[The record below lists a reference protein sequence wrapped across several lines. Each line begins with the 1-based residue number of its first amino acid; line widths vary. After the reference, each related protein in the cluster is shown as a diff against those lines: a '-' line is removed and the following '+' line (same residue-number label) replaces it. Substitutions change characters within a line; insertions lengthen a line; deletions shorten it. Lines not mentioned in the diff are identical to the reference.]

1 MANIDLTSLNPVLKE
16 LYDDQ
21 KVLNEVYKTNPTL
34 AMMPKFTEAGGKY
47 FPQPVQIGVSQGR
60 SSTFSTAQANQTSDS
75 FREFLVT
82 LASDYSLATLDNKTL
97 LSARTDKQAFVNAAK
112 VQVDGAIRSIK
123 NSLGSAL
130 FRSGTGTIG
139 QISSITSG
147 VIVLT
152 SALDVVQ
159 FEIGMTLQESSTDGG
174 IPGGALGYVI
184 SVDRSAGNVVVTD
197 TLGSSTPATP
207 VGWAAGQFLLV
218 QGDSNAKISGLAGWL
233 PFIAPLAGDNWYNVD
248 RSVDTVRLAGNRK
261 DASSQSIEE
270 GLQDF
275 LTQIA
280 INDGAPDY
288 FITNPNSYTALQ
300 KSLGSKAQIV
310 ELAADMGKDYRAVVG
325 FKALEVQMSGMTVKV
340 LSDRNCPAQIGYALQ
355 MDTWKL
361 ISLGDSPQILTY
373 GAEGL
378 EVLRVANADAA
389 ELRVGYYANLVCNA
403 PAYNGVIKLSA

>member
-1 MANIDLTSLNPVLKE
+1 VANIDLTSLNPVLKE

-34 AMMPKFTEAGGKY
+34 AMMPKMTEAGGKY
-47 FPQPVQIGVSQGR
+47 YPQPVQIGVSQGR
-60 SSTFSTAQANQTSDS
+60 SSTFSTAQTNQTSDV

-139 QISSITSG
+139 QISSITTG
-147 VIVLT
+147 VIVLA

-159 FEIGMTLQESSTDGG
+159 FEIGMVLQANATDGG
-174 IPGGALGYVI
+174 TPRAALGYVI
-184 SVDRSAGNVVVTD
+184 SVDRSAGTVTVSAS
-197 TLGSSTPATP
+197 LGGVAGNPS
-207 VGWAAGQFLLV
+207 GWAGNDYLLV
-218 QGDSNAKISGLAGWL
+218 QGDNNAKIAGLAGWL
-233 PFIAPLAGDNWYNVD
+233 PFVAPTAGDNWYGVD
-248 RSVDTVRLAGNRK
+248 RSIDTVRLAGNRK
-261 DASSQSIEE
+261 DASNQSIEE
-270 GLQDF
+270 GIQDF

-288 FITNPNSYTALQ
+288 FITNPNSYVALQ
-300 KSLGSKAQIV
+300 KALGSKAQIV
-310 ELAADMGKDYRAVVG
+310 ELAAEMGKDYRAVVG
-325 FKALEVQMSGMTVKV
+325 FKALEIQMSGMTVKV
-340 LSDRNCPAQIGYALQ
+340 LQDRNCPAMFGYALQ

-361 ISLGDSPQILTY
+361 ISLGDAPQILTY

-378 EVLRVANADAA
+378 EVLRVSNADAA

>member
-34 AMMPKFTEAGGKY
+34 AMMPKMTDAGGKY
-47 FPQPVQIGVSQGR
+47 YPQPVQIGVSQGR
-60 SSTFSTAQANQTSDS
+60 SSTFSTAQTNQTSS
-75 FREFLVT
+75 TFREYLVT

-97 LSARTDKQAFVNAAK
+97 LSARTDRQAFVNAAK

-130 FRSGTGTIG
+130 FRSGTGSIG
-139 QISSITSG
+139 QISSISTG
-147 VIVLT
+147 VITLA

-159 FEIGMTLQESSTDGG
+159 FEIGMVIQANATDGG
-174 IPGGALGYVI
+174 TPRAALGYVI
-184 SVDRSAGNVVVTD
+184 SVDRSAGTVTVSAS
-197 TLGSSTPATP
+197 LGGAAGSPAS
-207 VGWAAGQFLLV
+207 WAASDYLLV
-218 QGDSNAKISGLAGWL
+218 QGDNNAKIVGLAGWL
-233 PFIAPLAGDNWYNVD
+233 PFTAPSAGDSFFGVD
-248 RSVDTVRLAGNRK
+248 RSIDTVRLAGNRK
-261 DASSQSIEE
+261 DASNQSIEE

-288 FITNPNSYTALQ
+288 FITNPNSYVALQ
-300 KSLGSKAQIV
+300 KALGSKAQIV
-310 ELAADMGKDYRAVVG
+310 ELAAEMGKDYRAVVG
-325 FKALEVQMSGMTVKV
+325 FKALEIQMSGMTVKV
-340 LSDRNCPAQIGYALQ
+340 LQDRNCPAQLGYALQ
-355 MDTWKL
+355 MDTWKM
-361 ISLGDSPQILTY
+361 ISLGDAPQILTY

-378 EVLRVANADAA
+378 EVLRVSNADAA
-389 ELRVGYYANLVCNA
+389 ELRVGYYANVVCNA

>member
-34 AMMPKFTEAGGKY
+34 AMMPKMTEAGGKY
-47 FPQPVQIGVSQGR
+47 YPQPVQIGVSQGR
-60 SSTFSTAQANQTSDS
+60 SSTFSTAQTNQTSDV

-139 QISSITSG
+139 QISSITTG
-147 VIVLT
+147 VIVLA

-159 FEIGMTLQESSTDGG
+159 FEIGMVLQANATDGG
-174 IPGGALGYVI
+174 TPRAALGYVI
-184 SVDRSAGNVVVTD
+184 SVDRSAGTVTVSAS
-197 TLGSSTPATP
+197 LGGVAGNPS
-207 VGWAAGQFLLV
+207 GWTGNDYLLV
-218 QGDSNAKISGLAGWL
+218 QGDNNAKIAGLAGWL
-233 PFIAPLAGDNWYNVD
+233 PFVAPTAGDNWYGVD
-248 RSVDTVRLAGNRK
+248 RSIDTVRLAGNRK
-261 DASSQSIEE
+261 DASNQSIEE
-270 GLQDF
+270 GIQDF

-288 FITNPNSYTALQ
+288 FITNPNSYVALQ
-300 KSLGSKAQIV
+300 KALGSKAQIV
-310 ELAADMGKDYRAVVG
+310 ELAAEMGKDYRAVVG
-325 FKALEVQMSGMTVKV
+325 FKALEIQMSGMTVKV
-340 LSDRNCPAQIGYALQ
+340 LQDRNCPAMFGYALQ

-361 ISLGDSPQILTY
+361 ISLGDAPQILTY

-378 EVLRVANADAA
+378 EVLRVSNADAA

>member
-34 AMMPKFTEAGGKY
+34 AMMPKMTEAGGKY
-47 FPQPVQIGVSQGR
+47 YPQPVQIGVSQGR
-60 SSTFSTAQANQTSDS
+60 SSTFSTAQTNQTSDV

-130 FRSGTGTIG
+130 FRSGSGSIG
-139 QISSITSG
+139 QISSITTG
-147 VIVLT
+147 VIVLA

-159 FEIGMTLQESSTDGG
+159 FEIGMVIQANATDGG
-174 IPGGALGYVI
+174 TPRAALGYVI
-184 SVDRSAGNVVVTD
+184 SVDRSAGTVTVSAS
-197 TLGSSTPATP
+197 LGGSAGSPAS
-207 VGWAAGQFLLV
+207 WAANDYLLV
-218 QGDSNAKISGLAGWL
+218 QGDNNAKISGLAGWL
-233 PFIAPLAGDNWYNVD
+233 PFAAPTSGDSWYGVD
-248 RSVDTVRLAGNRK
+248 RSIDTVRLAGNRK
-261 DASSQSIEE
+261 DASTQSIEE

-288 FITNPNSYTALQ
+288 FITNPNSYVALQ
-300 KSLGSKAQIV
+300 KALGSKAQIV
-310 ELAADMGKDYRAVVG
+310 ELAAEMGKDYRAVVG
-325 FKALEVQMSGMTVKV
+325 FKALEIQMSGMTVKV
-340 LSDRNCPAQIGYALQ
+340 LQDRNCPAQLGYALQ

-361 ISLGDSPQILTY
+361 ISLGDAPQILTY

-378 EVLRVANADAA
+378 EVLRVSNADAA
-389 ELRVGYYANLVCNA
+389 ELRVGYYANLVCSA

>member
-34 AMMPKFTEAGGKY
+34 AMMPKMTEAGGKY
-47 FPQPVQIGVSQGR
+47 YPQPVQIGVSQGR
-60 SSTFSTAQANQTSDS
+60 SSTFSTAQTNQTSDV

-130 FRSGTGTIG
+130 FRSGTGSIG
-139 QISSITSG
+139 QIGSISTG
-147 VIVLT
+147 VITLA
-152 SALDVVQ
+152 SSLDVVQ
-159 FEIGMTLQESSTDGG
+159 FEIGMVIQANATDGG
-174 IPGGALGYVI
+174 TPRAALGYVI
-184 SVDRSAGNVVVTD
+184 SVDRSAGTVTVSAS
-197 TLGSSTPATP
+197 LGGSAGSPTS
-207 VGWAAGQFLLV
+207 WAASDYLLV
-218 QGDSNAKISGLAGWL
+218 QGDLNAKIAGLAGWL
-233 PFIAPLAGDNWYNVD
+233 PFTAPTSGDNWYGVD
-248 RSVDTVRLAGNRK
+248 RSIDTVRLAGNRK
-261 DASSQSIEE
+261 DATNQSIEE

-288 FITNPNSYTALQ
+288 FITNPNSYVALQ
-300 KSLGSKAQIV
+300 KALGSKAQIV
-310 ELAADMGKDYRAVVG
+310 ELAAEMGKDYRAVVG
-325 FKALEVQMSGMTVKV
+325 FKALEIQMSGMTVKV
-340 LSDRNCPAQIGYALQ
+340 LQDRNCPALFGYALQ
-355 MDTWKL
+355 MDTWKM
-361 ISLGDSPQILTY
+361 ISLGDAPQILTY

-378 EVLRVANADAA
+378 EVLRVSNADAA

>member
-21 KVLNEVYKTNPTL
+21 KVLNEVYKTNPLL
-34 AMMPKFTEAGGKY
+34 AMMPKETGAGGKY
-47 FPQPVQIGVSQGR
+47 WPQPVQIGVSQGR
-60 SSTFSTAQANQTSDS
+60 SSTFSTAQTNQTSDV
-75 FREFLVT
+75 FREYLVT

-123 NSLGSAL
+123 NSLGSAVW
-130 FRSGTGTIG
+130 RSGTGSIG
-139 QISSITSG
+139 QIGSITAG
-147 VIVLT
+147 VIPLV
-152 SALDVVQ
+152 SKSDVVQ
-159 FEIGMTLQESSTDGG
+159 FEIGMVLQANATDGG
-174 IPGGALGYVI
+174 TPRVALGYVI
-184 SVDRSAGNVVVTD
+184 SVDRSAGTITVSAS
-197 TLGSSTPATP
+197 LGGAAGSPAL
-207 VGWAAGQFLLV
+207 WAANDYLLV
-218 QGDSNAKISGLAGWL
+218 QGDLNAKVSGLAAWL
-233 PFIAPLAGDNWYNVD
+233 PFTAPTGGDNFFGVD
-248 RSVDTVRLAGNRK
+248 RSIDTVRLAGNRF
-261 DASSQSIEE
+261 DASGLSIEE

-280 INDGAPDY
+280 VNDGMPDY
-288 FITNPNSYTALQ
+288 FITNPTSYTALQ
-300 KSLGSKAQIV
+300 KAMGSKAQIV
-310 ELAADMGKDYRAVVG
+310 ELAAETGKDYKAVVG

-340 LSDRNCPAQIGYALQ
+340 LSDRNCPATFGYALQ

-361 ISLGDSPQILTY
+361 ISLGDAPQILTY

-378 EVLRVANADAA
+378 EVLRVSNADAA

>member
-1 MANIDLTSLNPVLKE
+1 
-16 LYDDQ
+16 
-21 KVLNEVYKTNPTL
+21 
-34 AMMPKFTEAGGKY
+34 MMPKMTEAGGKY
-47 FPQPVQIGVSQGR
+47 YPQPVQIGVSQGR
-60 SSTFSTAQANQTSDS
+60 SSTFSTAQTNQTSDV

-130 FRSGTGTIG
+130 FRSGTGSIG
-139 QISSITSG
+139 QISSITTG
-147 VIVLT
+147 VIVLA

-159 FEIGMTLQESSTDGG
+159 FEIGMVIQANATDGG
-174 IPGGALGYVI
+174 TPRAALGYVI
-184 SVDRSAGNVVVTD
+184 SVDRSAGTVTVSAS
-197 TLGSSTPATP
+197 LGGSAGSPAS
-207 VGWAAGQFLLV
+207 WAASDFLLV
-218 QGDSNAKISGLAGWL
+218 QGDVNAKIAGLAGWL
-233 PFIAPLAGDNWYNVD
+233 PFTAPTSGDSWYGVD
-248 RSVDTVRLAGNRK
+248 RSIDTVRLSGNRK
-261 DASSQSIEE
+261 DASNQSIEE

-288 FITNPNSYTALQ
+288 FITNPNSYVALQ
-300 KSLGSKAQIV
+300 KALGSKAQIV
-310 ELAADMGKDYRAVVG
+310 ELAAEMGKDYRAVVG
-325 FKALEVQMSGMTVKV
+325 FKALEIQMSGMTVKV
-340 LSDRNCPAQIGYALQ
+340 LQDRNCPAQLGYALQ

-361 ISLGDSPQILTY
+361 ISLGDAPQILTY

-378 EVLRVANADAA
+378 EVLRVSNADAA

>member
-21 KVLNEVYKTNPTL
+21 KVLNEVYKTNPLL
-34 AMMPKFTEAGGKY
+34 AMIPKMTEAGGKY
-47 FPQPVQIGVSQGR
+47 YPQPVQIGVSQGR
-60 SSTFSTAQANQTSDS
+60 SANFSTAQTNQTSDV

-123 NSLGSAL
+123 NSLGSAM
-130 FRSGTGTIG
+130 FRSGTGSIG

-147 VIVLT
+147 VIVLA

-159 FEIGMTLQESSTDGG
+159 FEIGMVIQANATDGG
-174 IPGGALGYVI
+174 TPRAALGYVI
-184 SVDRSAGNVVVTD
+184 SVDRSAGTVTVSA
-197 TLGSSTPATP
+197 TLGGSAGSPAS
-207 VGWAAGQFLLV
+207 WAASDYLLV
-218 QGDSNAKISGLAGWL
+218 QGDNNAKISGLAGWL
-233 PFIAPLAGDNWYNVD
+233 PFVAPTSGDNFYGVD
-248 RSVDTVRLAGNRK
+248 RSIDTVRLAGNRK
-261 DASSQSIEE
+261 DASNQSIEE
-270 GLQDF
+270 GIQDF

-288 FITNPNSYTALQ
+288 FITNPNSYVALQ
-300 KSLGSKAQIV
+300 KALGSKAQIV
-310 ELAADMGKDYRAVVG
+310 ELAAEMGKDYRAVVG
-325 FKALEVQMSGMTVKV
+325 FKALEIQMSGMTVKV
-340 LSDRNCPAQIGYALQ
+340 LQDRNCPAQLGYALQ

-361 ISLGDSPQILTY
+361 ISLGDAPQILTY

-378 EVLRVANADAA
+378 EVLRVSNSDAA
-389 ELRVGYYANLVCNA
+389 ELRVGYYANLVCEA
-403 PAYNGVIKLSA
+403 PSYNGVIKLSA

>member
-34 AMMPKFTEAGGKY
+34 AMMPKMTEAGGKY
-47 FPQPVQIGVSQGR
+47 YPQPVQIGVSQGR
-60 SSTFSTAQANQTSDS
+60 SSTFSTAQTNQTSDV

-97 LSARTDKQAFVNAAK
+97 LSARTDKQAFINAAK

-130 FRSGTGTIG
+130 FRSGSGSIG
-139 QISSITSG
+139 QISSITTG
-147 VIVLT
+147 VIVLA

-159 FEIGMTLQESSTDGG
+159 FEIGMVIQANATDGG
-174 IPGGALGYVI
+174 VPRAALGYVI
-184 SVDRSAGNVVVTD
+184 SVDRSAGTVTVSAS
-197 TLGSSTPATP
+197 LGGSAGSPAS
-207 VGWAAGQFLLV
+207 WAASDYLLV
-218 QGDSNAKISGLAGWL
+218 QGDNNAKISGLAGWL
-233 PFIAPLAGDNWYNVD
+233 PFAAPSSGDSWYGVD
-248 RSVDTVRLAGNRK
+248 RSIDTVRLAGNRK
-261 DASSQSIEE
+261 DASNQSIEE

-288 FITNPNSYTALQ
+288 FITNPNSYVALQ
-300 KSLGSKAQIV
+300 KALGSKAQIV
-310 ELAADMGKDYRAVVG
+310 ELAAEMGKDYRAVVG
-325 FKALEVQMSGMTVKV
+325 FKALEIQMSGMTVKV
-340 LSDRNCPAQIGYALQ
+340 LQDRNCPAQLGYALQ

-361 ISLGDSPQILTY
+361 ISLGDAPQILTY

-378 EVLRVANADAA
+378 EVLRVSNADAA

>member
-1 MANIDLTSLNPVLKE
+1 MANIDLSSLNPVLKE

-34 AMMPKFTEAGGKY
+34 AMIPKDPNAGGKY
-47 FPQPVQIGVSQGR
+47 YPQPVQIGVSQGR
-60 SSTFSTAQANQTSDS
+60 SATFATAQANQTSDS

-123 NSLGSAL
+123 NSLGSAM
-130 FRSGTGTIG
+130 FRSGTGSIG
-139 QISSITSG
+139 VISSITSG
-147 VIVLT
+147 VIVL
-152 SALDVVQ
+152 SNALDVVQ
-159 FEIGMTLQESSTDGG
+159 FEIGMVLDESATDGG
-174 IPGGALGYVI
+174 AVGGTQGYVI
-184 SVDRSAGNVVVTD
+184 SVDRSAGTVTVSA
-197 TLGSSTPATP
+197 TLGGVAGTPA
-207 VGWAAGQFLLV
+207 GWAANQFLSV
-218 QGDSNAKISGLAGWL
+218 QGDLNAKIKGLAGWL
-233 PFIAPLAGDNWYNVD
+233 PFIAPTAGDNWFGVD
-248 RSVDTVRLAGNRK
+248 RSIDTVRLAGNRK
-261 DASSQSIEE
+261 DASSMSIEE

-300 KSLGSKAQIV
+300 KALGSKAQIV
-310 ELAADMGKDYRAVVG
+310 ELAAESGKDYRAVVG
-325 FKALEVQMSGMTVKV
+325 FKALEIQMSGMTVKV
-340 LSDRNCPAQIGYALQ
+340 LQDRYCPAKLGYALQ
-355 MDTWKL
+355 MDTWKM
-361 ISLGDSPQILTY
+361 ISLGDAPQILTY

-389 ELRVGYYANLVCNA
+389 ELRVGYYANMVCNA

>member
-34 AMMPKFTEAGGKY
+34 AMMPKMTEAGGKY
-47 FPQPVQIGVSQGR
+47 YPQPVQIGVSQGR
-60 SSTFSTAQANQTSDS
+60 SSTFSTAQTNQTSDV

-139 QISSITSG
+139 QISSITTG
-147 VIVLT
+147 VIVLA

-159 FEIGMTLQESSTDGG
+159 FEIGMVLQANATDGG
-174 IPGGALGYVI
+174 TPRAALGYVI
-184 SVDRSAGNVVVTD
+184 SVNRSAGTVTVSAS
-197 TLGSSTPATP
+197 LGGVAGNPS
-207 VGWAAGQFLLV
+207 GWAGNDYLLV
-218 QGDSNAKISGLAGWL
+218 QGDNNAKIAGLAGWL
-233 PFIAPLAGDNWYNVD
+233 PFVAPTAGDNWYGVD
-248 RSVDTVRLAGNRK
+248 RSIDTVRLAGNRK
-261 DASSQSIEE
+261 DASNQSIEE
-270 GLQDF
+270 GIQDF

-288 FITNPNSYTALQ
+288 FITNPNSYVALQ
-300 KSLGSKAQIV
+300 KALGSKAQIV
-310 ELAADMGKDYRAVVG
+310 ELAAEMGKDYRAVVG
-325 FKALEVQMSGMTVKV
+325 FKALEIQMSGMTVKV
-340 LSDRNCPAQIGYALQ
+340 LQDRNCPAMFGYALQ

-361 ISLGDSPQILTY
+361 ISLGDAPQILTY

-378 EVLRVANADAA
+378 EVLRVSNADAA

>member
-34 AMMPKFTEAGGKY
+34 AMMPKMTDAGGKY
-47 FPQPVQIGVSQGR
+47 YPQPVQIGVSQGR
-60 SSTFSTAQANQTSDS
+60 SSTFSTAQNNQTSPS

-97 LSARTDKQAFVNAAK
+97 LSARTDKQAFINAAK

-130 FRSGTGTIG
+130 FRSGTGSIG
-139 QISSITSG
+139 NIGSITSG
-147 VIVLT
+147 VITL
-152 SALDVVQ
+152 SNALDVVQ
-159 FEIGMTLQESSTDGG
+159 FEIGMVLQANATDGG
-174 IPGGALGYVI
+174 TPRAALGYVI
-184 SVDRSAGNVVVTD
+184 SVDRSGGTVTVSA
-197 TLGSSTPATP
+197 TLGGVAGTPSGW
-207 VGWAAGQFLLV
+207 VGNDFLLV
-218 QGDSNAKISGLAGWL
+218 QGDNNAKISGLSGWL
-233 PFIAPLAGDNWYNVD
+233 PFTAPTAGDNWYGVD
-248 RSVDTVRLAGNRK
+248 RSVDSVRLAGNRK
-261 DASSQSIEE
+261 DASNQSIEE

-275 LTQIA
+275 LAQIA

-288 FITNPNSYTALQ
+288 FITNPNSYVALQ
-300 KSLGSKAQIV
+300 KALGSKAQIV
-310 ELAADMGKDYRAVVG
+310 ELAAEMGKDYRAVVG
-325 FKALEVQMSGMTVKV
+325 FKALEIQMSGMTVKV
-340 LSDRNCPAQIGYALQ
+340 LQDRNCPAYLGYALQ

-361 ISLGDSPQILTY
+361 ISLGDAPQILTY

-378 EVLRVANADAA
+378 EVLRVSNADAA
-389 ELRVGYYANLVCNA
+389 ELRVGYYANLVCSA

>member
-34 AMMPKFTEAGGKY
+34 AMMPKMTEAGGKY
-47 FPQPVQIGVSQGR
+47 YPQPVQIGVSQGR
-60 SSTFSTAQANQTSDS
+60 SSNFSTAQTNQTSDV

-130 FRSGTGTIG
+130 FRSGSGSIG
-139 QISSITSG
+139 QISSITTG
-147 VIVLT
+147 VIVLA

-159 FEIGMTLQESSTDGG
+159 FEIGMVIQANATDGG
-174 IPGGALGYVI
+174 TPRAALGYVI
-184 SVDRSAGNVVVTD
+184 SVDRSAGTVTVSAS
-197 TLGSSTPATP
+197 LGGSAGSPAS
-207 VGWAAGQFLLV
+207 WAASDYLLV
-218 QGDSNAKISGLAGWL
+218 QGDNNAKISGLAGWL
-233 PFIAPLAGDNWYNVD
+233 PFAAPSSGDNWYGVD
-248 RSVDTVRLAGNRK
+248 RSIDTVRLAGNRK
-261 DASSQSIEE
+261 DASNQSIEE

-288 FITNPNSYTALQ
+288 FITNPNSYVALQ
-300 KSLGSKAQIV
+300 KALGSKAQIV
-310 ELAADMGKDYRAVVG
+310 ELAAEMGKDYRAVVG
-325 FKALEVQMSGMTVKV
+325 FKALEIQMSGMTVKV
-340 LSDRNCPAQIGYALQ
+340 LQDRNCPAQLGYALQ

-361 ISLGDSPQILTY
+361 ISLGDAPQILTY

-378 EVLRVANADAA
+378 EVLRVSNADAA
-389 ELRVGYYANLVCNA
+389 ELRVGYYANLVCSA

>member
-1 MANIDLTSLNPVLKE
+1 VANIDLTSLNPVLKE

-34 AMMPKFTEAGGKY
+34 AMMPKMTEAGGKY
-47 FPQPVQIGVSQGR
+47 YPQPVQIGVSQGR
-60 SSTFSTAQANQTSDS
+60 SSTFSTAQTNQTSDV

-139 QISSITSG
+139 QISSINTG
-147 VIVLT
+147 VIVLA

-159 FEIGMTLQESSTDGG
+159 FEIGMVLQANATDGG
-174 IPGGALGYVI
+174 TPRAALGYVI
-184 SVDRSAGNVVVTD
+184 SVDRSAGTVTVSAS
-197 TLGSSTPATP
+197 LGGVAGNPS
-207 VGWAAGQFLLV
+207 GWAGNDYLLV
-218 QGDSNAKISGLAGWL
+218 QGDNNAKIAGLAGWL
-233 PFIAPLAGDNWYNVD
+233 PFTAPTAGDNWYGVD
-248 RSVDTVRLAGNRK
+248 RSIDTVRLAGNRK
-261 DASSQSIEE
+261 DASNQSIEE
-270 GLQDF
+270 GIQDF

-288 FITNPNSYTALQ
+288 FITNPNSYVALQ
-300 KSLGSKAQIV
+300 KALGSKAQIV
-310 ELAADMGKDYRAVVG
+310 ELAAEMGKDYRAVVG
-325 FKALEVQMSGMTVKV
+325 FKALEIQMSGMTVKV
-340 LSDRNCPAQIGYALQ
+340 LQDRNCPAMFGYALQ

-361 ISLGDSPQILTY
+361 ISLGDAPQILTY

-378 EVLRVANADAA
+378 EVLRVSNADAA

>member
-1 MANIDLTSLNPVLKE
+1 VANIDLTSLNPVLKE

-34 AMMPKFTEAGGKY
+34 AMMPKMTEAGGKY
-47 FPQPVQIGVSQGR
+47 YPQPVQIGVSQGR
-60 SSTFSTAQANQTSDS
+60 SSTFSTAQTNQTSDV

-130 FRSGTGTIG
+130 FRSGTGSIG
-139 QISSITSG
+139 QIGSISTG
-147 VIVLT
+147 VITLA
-152 SALDVVQ
+152 SSLDVVQ
-159 FEIGMTLQESSTDGG
+159 FEIGMVIQANATDGG
-174 IPGGALGYVI
+174 TPRAALGYVI
-184 SVDRSAGNVVVTD
+184 SVDRSAGTVTVSAS
-197 TLGSSTPATP
+197 LGGSAGSPTS
-207 VGWAAGQFLLV
+207 WAASDYLLV
-218 QGDSNAKISGLAGWL
+218 QGDLNAKIAGLAGWL
-233 PFIAPLAGDNWYNVD
+233 PFTAPTSGDNWYGVD
-248 RSVDTVRLAGNRK
+248 RSIDTVRLAGNRK
-261 DASSQSIEE
+261 DATNQSIEE

-288 FITNPNSYTALQ
+288 FITNPNSYVALQ
-300 KSLGSKAQIV
+300 KALGSKAQIV
-310 ELAADMGKDYRAVVG
+310 ELAAEMGKDYRAVVG
-325 FKALEVQMSGMTVKV
+325 FKALEIQMSGMTVKV
-340 LSDRNCPAQIGYALQ
+340 LQDRNCPALFGYALQ
-355 MDTWKL
+355 MDTWKM
-361 ISLGDSPQILTY
+361 ISLGDAPQILTY

-378 EVLRVANADAA
+378 EVLRVSNADAA

>member
-1 MANIDLTSLNPVLKE
+1 M
-16 LYDDQ
+16 DQ

-34 AMMPKFTEAGGKY
+34 AMMPKMTEAGGKY
-47 FPQPVQIGVSQGR
+47 YPQPVQIGVSQGR
-60 SSTFSTAQANQTSDS
+60 SATFSTAQTNQTSDI

-130 FRSGTGTIG
+130 FRSGTGSIG
-139 QISSITSG
+139 QIGSITTG
-147 VIVLT
+147 VIVLA

-159 FEIGMTLQESSTDGG
+159 FEIGMVIQANATDGG
-174 IPGGALGYVI
+174 SPRAALGYVI
-184 SVDRSAGNVVVTD
+184 SVDRSAGTVTVSAS
-197 TLGSSTPATP
+197 LGGSAGSPAS
-207 VGWAAGQFLLV
+207 WAASDYLLV
-218 QGDSNAKISGLAGWL
+218 QGDVNAKIAGLAGWL
-233 PFIAPLAGDNWYNVD
+233 PFSAPTSGDNWYGVD
-248 RSVDTVRLAGNRK
+248 RSIDTVRLAGNRK
-261 DASSQSIEE
+261 DASNQSIEE

-288 FITNPNSYTALQ
+288 FITNPNSYVALQ
-300 KSLGSKAQIV
+300 KALGSKAQIV
-310 ELAADMGKDYRAVVG
+310 ELAAEMGKDYRAVVG
-325 FKALEVQMSGMTVKV
+325 FKALEIQMSGMTVKV
-340 LSDRNCPAQIGYALQ
+340 LQDRNCPALYGYALQ

-361 ISLGDSPQILTY
+361 ISLGDAPQILTY

-378 EVLRVANADAA
+378 EVLRVSNADAA

>member
-34 AMMPKFTEAGGKY
+34 AMMPKMTEAGGKY
-47 FPQPVQIGVSQGR
+47 YPQPVQIGVSQGR
-60 SSTFSTAQANQTSDS
+60 SSTFSTAQTNQTSDV

-139 QISSITSG
+139 QISSITTG
-147 VIVLT
+147 VIVLA

-159 FEIGMTLQESSTDGG
+159 FEIGMVLQANATDGG
-174 IPGGALGYVI
+174 TPRAALGYVI
-184 SVDRSAGNVVVTD
+184 SVDRSAGTVTVSAS
-197 TLGSSTPATP
+197 LGGVAGNPS
-207 VGWAAGQFLLV
+207 GWAGNDYLLV
-218 QGDSNAKISGLAGWL
+218 QGDNNAKIAGLAGWL
-233 PFIAPLAGDNWYNVD
+233 PFVAPTAGDNWYGVD
-248 RSVDTVRLAGNRK
+248 RSIDTVRLAGNRK
-261 DASSQSIEE
+261 DASNQSIEE
-270 GLQDF
+270 GIQDF

-288 FITNPNSYTALQ
+288 FITNPNSYVALQ
-300 KSLGSKAQIV
+300 KALGSKAQIV
-310 ELAADMGKDYRAVVG
+310 ELAAEMGKDYRAVVG
-325 FKALEVQMSGMTVKV
+325 FKALEIQMSGMTVKV
-340 LSDRNCPAQIGYALQ
+340 LQDRNCPAMFGYALQ

-361 ISLGDSPQILTY
+361 ISLGDAPQILTY

-378 EVLRVANADAA
+378 EVLRVSNADAA

>member
-34 AMMPKFTEAGGKY
+34 AMMPKMTEAGGKY
-47 FPQPVQIGVSQGR
+47 YPQPVQIGVSQGR
-60 SSTFSTAQANQTSDS
+60 SATFSTAQTNQTSDV

-139 QISSITSG
+139 RISSINTG
-147 VIVLT
+147 VIVLA

-159 FEIGMTLQESSTDGG
+159 FEIGMVLQANATDGG
-174 IPGGALGYVI
+174 TPRAALGYVI
-184 SVDRSAGNVVVTD
+184 SVDRSAGTVTVSAS
-197 TLGSSTPATP
+197 LGGVAGSPS
-207 VGWAAGQFLLV
+207 GWTSNDYLLV
-218 QGDSNAKISGLAGWL
+218 QGDNNAKIAGLAGWL
-233 PFIAPLAGDNWYNVD
+233 PFTAPTAGDNWYGVD
-248 RSVDTVRLAGNRK
+248 RSIDTVRLAGNRK
-261 DASSQSIEE
+261 DASNQSIEE
-270 GLQDF
+270 GIQDF

-288 FITNPNSYTALQ
+288 FITNPNSYVALQ
-300 KSLGSKAQIV
+300 KALGSKAQIV
-310 ELAADMGKDYRAVVG
+310 ELAAEMGKDYRAVVG
-325 FKALEVQMSGMTVKV
+325 FKALEIQMSGMTVKV
-340 LSDRNCPAQIGYALQ
+340 LQDRNCPALFGYALQ

-361 ISLGDSPQILTY
+361 ISLGDAPQILTY

-378 EVLRVANADAA
+378 EVLRVSNADAA
-389 ELRVGYYANLVCNA
+389 ELRVGYYANLVCSA

>member
-34 AMMPKFTEAGGKY
+34 AMMPKFTETGGKY

-60 SSTFSTAQANQTSDS
+60 SSTFATAQTNQTSDI

-82 LASDYSLATLDNKTL
+82 LKSDYSLATLDNQTL
-97 LSARTDKQAFVNAAK
+97 MSARTDKQAFVNAAK

-130 FRSGTGTIG
+130 FRSGTGSIG

-147 VIVLT
+147 VIVLI
-152 SALDVVQ
+152 SPLDVVQ
-159 FEIGMTLQESSTDGG
+159 FEIGMVLQADATDGG
-174 IPGGALGYVI
+174 TPRAALGYII
-184 SVDRSAGNVVVTD
+184 SVDRSAGTITVSA
-197 TLGSSTPATP
+197 TLGGAAGSPAS
-207 VGWAAGQFLLV
+207 WAANDFLLV
-218 QGDSNAKISGLAGWL
+218 QGDLNAKISGLAGWL
-233 PFIAPLAGDNWYNVD
+233 PFVAPTSGDNFYNVD

-261 DASSQSIEE
+261 DASGVSIEE

-280 INDGAPDY
+280 VNDGSPDY

-310 ELAADMGKDYRAVVG
+310 ELAAETGKDYRAVVG
-325 FKALEVQMSGMTVKV
+325 FKALEIQMSGMTVKV
-340 LSDRNCPAQIGYALQ
+340 LSDRNCPSQLGYALQ

-361 ISLGDSPQILTY
+361 ISAGDAPMILTY

>member
-34 AMMPKFTEAGGKY
+34 AMMPKMTEAGGKY
-47 FPQPVQIGVSQGR
+47 YPQPVQIGVSQGR
-60 SSTFSTAQANQTSDS
+60 SSTFSTAQTNQTSDV

-97 LSARTDKQAFVNAAK
+97 LSARTDKQAFINAAK

-130 FRSGTGTIG
+130 FRSGSGSIG
-139 QISSITSG
+139 QISSITTG
-147 VIVLT
+147 VIVLA

-159 FEIGMTLQESSTDGG
+159 FEIGMVIQANATDGG
-174 IPGGALGYVI
+174 VPRAALGYVI
-184 SVDRSAGNVVVTD
+184 SVDRSAGTVTVSAS
-197 TLGSSTPATP
+197 LGGAAGSPAS
-207 VGWAAGQFLLV
+207 WAASDYLLV
-218 QGDSNAKISGLAGWL
+218 QGDNNAKISGLAGWL
-233 PFIAPLAGDNWYNVD
+233 PFAAPSSGDNWYGVD
-248 RSVDTVRLAGNRK
+248 RSIDTVRLAGNRK
-261 DASSQSIEE
+261 DASNQSIEE

-288 FITNPNSYTALQ
+288 FITNPNSYVALQ
-300 KSLGSKAQIV
+300 KALGSKAQIV
-310 ELAADMGKDYRAVVG
+310 ELAAEMGKDYRAVVG
-325 FKALEVQMSGMTVKV
+325 FKALEIQMSGMTVKV
-340 LSDRNCPAQIGYALQ
+340 LQDRNCPAQLGYALQ

-361 ISLGDSPQILTY
+361 ISLGDAPQILTY

-378 EVLRVANADAA
+378 EVLRVSNADAA

>member
-1 MANIDLTSLNPVLKE
+1 VANIDLTSLNPVLKE

-34 AMMPKFTEAGGKY
+34 AMMPKMTDAGGKY
-47 FPQPVQIGVSQGR
+47 YPQPVQIGVSQGR
-60 SSTFSTAQANQTSDS
+60 SSSFSTAQTNQTSAT
-75 FREFLVT
+75 FREYLVT

-97 LSARTDKQAFVNAAK
+97 LSARTDRQAFVNAAK

-130 FRSGTGTIG
+130 FRSGTGSIG
-139 QISSITSG
+139 QISSISTG
-147 VIVLT
+147 VITLA

-159 FEIGMTLQESSTDGG
+159 FEIGMVIQANATDGG
-174 IPGGALGYVI
+174 TPRAALGYVI
-184 SVDRSAGNVVVTD
+184 SVDRSAGTVTVSAS
-197 TLGSSTPATP
+197 LGGSAGSPAS
-207 VGWAAGQFLLV
+207 WAASDYLLV
-218 QGDSNAKISGLAGWL
+218 QGDVNAKITGLAGWL
-233 PFIAPLAGDNWYNVD
+233 PFTAPTSGDSFFGVD
-248 RSVDTVRLAGNRK
+248 RSIDTVRLAGNRK
-261 DASSQSIEE
+261 DASNQSIEE

-288 FITNPNSYTALQ
+288 FITNPNSYVALQ
-300 KSLGSKAQIV
+300 KALGSKAQIV
-310 ELAADMGKDYRAVVG
+310 ELAAEMGKDYRAVVG
-325 FKALEVQMSGMTVKV
+325 FKALEIQMSGMTVKV
-340 LSDRNCPAQIGYALQ
+340 LQDRNCPAQFGYALQ
-355 MDTWKL
+355 MDTWKM
-361 ISLGDSPQILTY
+361 ISLGDAPQILTY

-378 EVLRVANADAA
+378 EVLRVSNADAA

>member
-34 AMMPKFTEAGGKY
+34 AMMPKMTEAGGKY
-47 FPQPVQIGVSQGR
+47 YPQPVQIGVSQGR
-60 SSTFSTAQANQTSDS
+60 SSTFSTAQTNQTSDV

-130 FRSGTGTIG
+130 FRSGTGSIG
-139 QISSITSG
+139 QIGSITTG
-147 VIVLT
+147 VIVLA
-152 SALDVVQ
+152 SSLDVVQ
-159 FEIGMTLQESSTDGG
+159 FEIGMVIQANATDGG
-174 IPGGALGYVI
+174 TPRAALGYVI
-184 SVDRSAGNVVVTD
+184 SVDRSAGTVTVSA
-197 TLGSSTPATP
+197 TLGGSAGSPAS
-207 VGWAAGQFLLV
+207 WAANDYLLV
-218 QGDSNAKISGLAGWL
+218 QGDNNAKISGLAGWL
-233 PFIAPLAGDNWYNVD
+233 PFVAPTSGDNWYGVD
-248 RSVDTVRLAGNRK
+248 RSIDTVRLAGNRK
-261 DASSQSIEE
+261 DASNQSIEE

-288 FITNPNSYTALQ
+288 FITNPNSYVALQ
-300 KSLGSKAQIV
+300 KALGSKAQIV
-310 ELAADMGKDYRAVVG
+310 ELAAETGKDYRAVVG
-325 FKALEVQMSGMTVKV
+325 FKALEIQMSGMTVKV
-340 LSDRNCPAQIGYALQ
+340 LQDRNCPAMYGYALQ

-361 ISLGDSPQILTY
+361 ISLGDAPQILTY

-378 EVLRVANADAA
+378 EVLRVSNADAA
-389 ELRVGYYANLVCNA
+389 ELRVGYYANLVCSA

>member
-1 MANIDLTSLNPVLKE
+1 VANIDLTSLNPVLKE

-34 AMMPKFTEAGGKY
+34 AMMPKMTEAGGKY
-47 FPQPVQIGVSQGR
+47 YPQPVQIGVSQGR
-60 SSTFSTAQANQTSDS
+60 SSTFSTAQTNQTSDV

-97 LSARTDKQAFVNAAK
+97 LSARTDKQAFINAAK

-130 FRSGTGTIG
+130 FRSGSGSIG
-139 QISSITSG
+139 QISSITTG
-147 VIVLT
+147 VIVLA

-159 FEIGMTLQESSTDGG
+159 FEIGMVIQANATDGG
-174 IPGGALGYVI
+174 VPRAALGYVI
-184 SVDRSAGNVVVTD
+184 SVDRSAGTVTVSAS
-197 TLGSSTPATP
+197 LGGSAGSPAS
-207 VGWAAGQFLLV
+207 WAASDYLLV
-218 QGDSNAKISGLAGWL
+218 QGDNNAKISGLAGWL
-233 PFIAPLAGDNWYNVD
+233 PFAAPSSGDSWYGVD
-248 RSVDTVRLAGNRK
+248 RSIDTVRLAGNRK
-261 DASSQSIEE
+261 DASNQSIEE

-288 FITNPNSYTALQ
+288 FITNPNSYVALQ
-300 KSLGSKAQIV
+300 KALGSKAQIV
-310 ELAADMGKDYRAVVG
+310 ELAAEMGKDYRAVVG
-325 FKALEVQMSGMTVKV
+325 FKALEIQMSGMTVKV
-340 LSDRNCPAQIGYALQ
+340 LQDRNCPAQLGYALQ

-361 ISLGDSPQILTY
+361 ISLGDAPQILTY

-378 EVLRVANADAA
+378 EVLRVSNADAA

>member
-1 MANIDLTSLNPVLKE
+1 L
-16 LYDDQ
+16 DQ

-34 AMMPKFTEAGGKY
+34 AMMPKMTEAGGKY
-47 FPQPVQIGVSQGR
+47 YPQPVQIGVSQGR
-60 SSTFSTAQANQTSDS
+60 SATFSTAQTNQTSDI

-130 FRSGTGTIG
+130 FRSGTGSIG
-139 QISSITSG
+139 QIGSITTG
-147 VIVLT
+147 VIVLA

-159 FEIGMTLQESSTDGG
+159 FEIGMVIQANATDGG
-174 IPGGALGYVI
+174 SPRAALGYVI
-184 SVDRSAGNVVVTD
+184 SVDRSAGTVTVSAS
-197 TLGSSTPATP
+197 LGGSAGSPAS
-207 VGWAAGQFLLV
+207 WAASDYLLV
-218 QGDSNAKISGLAGWL
+218 QGDVNAKIAGLAGWL
-233 PFIAPLAGDNWYNVD
+233 PFSAPTSGDNWYGVD
-248 RSVDTVRLAGNRK
+248 RSIDTVRLAGNRK
-261 DASSQSIEE
+261 DASNQSIEE

-288 FITNPNSYTALQ
+288 FITNPNSYVALQ
-300 KSLGSKAQIV
+300 KALGSKAQIV
-310 ELAADMGKDYRAVVG
+310 ELAAEMGKDYRAVVG
-325 FKALEVQMSGMTVKV
+325 FKALEIQMSGMTVKV
-340 LSDRNCPAQIGYALQ
+340 LQDRNCPALYGYALQ

-361 ISLGDSPQILTY
+361 ISLGDAPQILTY

-378 EVLRVANADAA
+378 EVLRVSNADAA

>member
-1 MANIDLTSLNPVLKE
+1 VANIDLTSLNPVLKE

-34 AMMPKFTEAGGKY
+34 AMMPKMTDAGGKY
-47 FPQPVQIGVSQGR
+47 YPQPVQIGVSQGR
-60 SSTFSTAQANQTSDS
+60 SSTFSTAQTNQTSDV

-130 FRSGTGTIG
+130 FRSGTGSIG
-139 QISSITSG
+139 QISSITTG
-147 VIVLT
+147 VIVLA

-159 FEIGMTLQESSTDGG
+159 FEIGMVIQANATDGG
-174 IPGGALGYVI
+174 TPRAALGYVI
-184 SVDRSAGNVVVTD
+184 SVDRSAGTVTVSAS
-197 TLGSSTPATP
+197 LGGSAGSPAS
-207 VGWAAGQFLLV
+207 WAASDYLLV
-218 QGDSNAKISGLAGWL
+218 QGDVNAKIAGLAGWL
-233 PFIAPLAGDNWYNVD
+233 PFTAPSSGDSWYGVD
-248 RSVDTVRLAGNRK
+248 RSIDTVRLAGNRK
-261 DASSQSIEE
+261 DASNQSIEE

-288 FITNPNSYTALQ
+288 FITNPNSYVALQ
-300 KSLGSKAQIV
+300 KALGSKAQIV
-310 ELAADMGKDYRAVVG
+310 ELAAEMGKDYRAVVG
-325 FKALEVQMSGMTVKV
+325 FKALEIQMSGMTVKV
-340 LSDRNCPAQIGYALQ
+340 LQDRNCPAQLGYALQ

-361 ISLGDSPQILTY
+361 ISLGDAPQILTY

-378 EVLRVANADAA
+378 EVLRVSNADAA

>member
-1 MANIDLTSLNPVLKE
+1 VANIDLTSLNPVLKE

-34 AMMPKFTEAGGKY
+34 AMMPKMTEAGGKY
-47 FPQPVQIGVSQGR
+47 YPQPVQIGVSQGR
-60 SSTFSTAQANQTSDS
+60 SSTFSTAQTNQTSDV

-130 FRSGTGTIG
+130 FRSGSGSIG
-139 QISSITSG
+139 QISSITTG
-147 VIVLT
+147 VIVLA

-159 FEIGMTLQESSTDGG
+159 FEIGMVIQANATDGG
-174 IPGGALGYVI
+174 VPRAALGYVI
-184 SVDRSAGNVVVTD
+184 SVDRSAGTVTVSAS
-197 TLGSSTPATP
+197 LGGSAGSPAS
-207 VGWAAGQFLLV
+207 WAASDYLLV
-218 QGDSNAKISGLAGWL
+218 QGDNNAKISGLAGWL
-233 PFIAPLAGDNWYNVD
+233 PFAAPTSGDSWYGVD
-248 RSVDTVRLAGNRK
+248 RSIDTVRLAGNRK
-261 DASSQSIEE
+261 DASNQSIEE

-288 FITNPNSYTALQ
+288 FITNPNSYVALQ
-300 KSLGSKAQIV
+300 KALGSKAQIV
-310 ELAADMGKDYRAVVG
+310 ELAAEMGKDYRAVVG
-325 FKALEVQMSGMTVKV
+325 FKALEIQMSGMTVKV
-340 LSDRNCPAQIGYALQ
+340 LQDRNCPAQLGYALQ

-361 ISLGDSPQILTY
+361 ISLGDAPQILTY

-378 EVLRVANADAA
+378 EVLRVSNADAA
-389 ELRVGYYANLVCNA
+389 ELRVGYYANLVCSA